1 MTLTRAN
8 LFETL
13 SKYWCINKNQ
23 CKYAILIGPSYDQF
37 TFKLKSSQNDINS
50 ITNLLTNLMD
60 YKKENIF
67 LLNNQ
72 TISPTKDNIINKF
85 KEVVKLLKPND
96 YLFFYFTGHGMKNAL
111 LSEDKKL
118 IFNYELKKIIDLFPN
133 NINFFS
139 LIDCCYSDNKFKLPY
154 YYLKNWIGVKKYNN
168 KNNKKYFTLS
178 ACSKKE
184 STTEIKTK
192 NGCHSFI
199 TNLFVNFITS
209 NPKITWN
216 ELLNYIN
223 FTILVSDYK
232 QHPLISSSFI
242 FDLKTPVY
250 F

>member
-1 MTLTRAN
+1 MTPNRAK

-13 SKYWCINKNQ
+13 SSYWCNNKKQ

-37 TFKLKSSQNDINS
+37 TFKLNSSQNDINS

-72 TISPTKDNIINKF
+72 TISPTKINIINKF
-85 KEVVKLLKPND
+85 KEIVNRLKPGD
-96 YLFFYFTGHGMKNAL
+96 YLFFYFTGHGMKNGL
-111 LSEDKKL
+111 LTEDKKL
-118 IFNYELKKIIDLFPN
+118 ILNYELKKIIDLFPI

-139 LIDCCYSDNKFKLPY
+139 LIDCCCSDNKFKLPY
-154 YYLKNWIGVKKYNN
+154 YYLKNWFAVKKYN
-168 KNNKKYFTLS
+168 KNNQKYFSLS
-178 ACSKKE
+178 ACTKKE
-184 STTEIKTK
+184 STTEIKMK
-192 NGCHSFI
+192 NDYHSFI
-199 TNLFVNFITS
+199 TNLFVDFLTV
-209 NPKITWN
+209 NPKITWG

-223 FTILVSDYK
+223 FTILVYDYK

-242 FDLKTPVY
+242 FDLKSPVY